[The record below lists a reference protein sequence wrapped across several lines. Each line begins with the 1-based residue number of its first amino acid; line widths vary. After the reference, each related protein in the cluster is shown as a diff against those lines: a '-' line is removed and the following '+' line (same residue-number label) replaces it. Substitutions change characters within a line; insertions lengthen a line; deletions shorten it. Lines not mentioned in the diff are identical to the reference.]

1 MKIFPM
7 QIKEIKGPINIINEF
22 TTRVRLMITSENKT
36 LRFVS
41 DLLMLGNVPFFS
53 FYLVKIA
60 KYMIAS
66 TTYFKSI
73 VLLSL

>member
-1 MKIFPM
+1 M

-41 DLLMLGNVPFFS
+41 DLLMLGNVPFF
-53 FYLVKIA
+53 F
-60 KYMIAS
+60 
-66 TTYFKSI
+66 F
-73 VLLSL
+73 LSRENSKVYDCFHNIF